1 MADPGPGG
9 RDSAA
14 RQAMSGRLQL
24 DGSRV
29 LVTGGAGFIGSNFV
43 HYFLERHPASHVV
56 VLDALT
62 YAGRRENLD
71 GVPARSLTFV
81 HGDIRDA
88 EAVARAMDG
97 CDLVLNFAAE
107 SHVDRSIET
116 PGEFIQTDVF
126 GVFVLCEE
134 ARRRRVRRFI
144 QISTDEVYGEVLEGH
159 STEEWPLM
167 PRSPYAASKAGGDRL
182 AYAYHAT
189 YGLPVVV
196 TRCSNNYGPRQYP
209 EKLVPLFITNAIEDQ
224 PLPVYGN
231 GLNRR
236 DWLHVE
242 DHCAA
247 LLALLEHP
255 GIEGETFNIG
265 AQHELDVLTI
275 TAAILRL
282 LDKPETLIRH
292 VEDRPGHDRR
302 YAVDSSKLTRRVGWR
317 PSIDFEDGITR
328 TVRWFEAHP
337 EWWRPIKQGEF
348 RAYYERMYGR
358 RKILKEVKA

>member
-1 MADPGPGG
+1 MAEPL
-9 RDSAA
+9 
-14 RQAMSGRLQL
+14 RL
-24 DGSRV
+24 DRARV
-29 LVTGGAGFIGSNFV
+29 LVTGRAGFIGSNFV
-43 HYFLERHPASHVV
+43 HAFLEARPDAHVV

-62 YAGRRENLD
+62 YAGRRENLE
-71 GVPARSLTFV
+71 GLPERSLTFH

-88 EAVARAMDG
+88 GAVAEAMAG

-134 ARRRRVRRFI
+134 ARRRGVKRFV
-144 QISTDEVYGEVLEGH
+144 QVSTDEVYGEVLEGH
-159 STEEWPLM
+159 SSEDWPLN

-182 AYAYHAT
+182 AYAYWAT
-189 YGLPVVV
+189 YGLPMVV

-209 EKLVPLFITNAIEDQ
+209 EKLVPLFVTNAIDDE

-236 DWLHVE
+236 DWLHVD
-242 DHCAA
+242 DHCRA
-247 LLALLEHP
+247 LMTLLEVP
-255 GIEGETFNIG
+255 GVEGETFNIG

-275 TAAILRL
+275 TDTILRL
-282 LDKPETLIRH
+282 LGKPRTLIRH

-302 YAVDSSKLTRRVGWR
+302 YAVDSSKLTRVTGWK
-317 PSIDFEDGITR
+317 PQIPFEEGIR
-328 TVRWFEAHP
+328 QTVNWFKVHED
-337 EWWRPIKQGEF
+337 WWRPIKQGDF
-348 RAYYERMYGR
+348 RAYYERMYGQR
-358 RKILKEVKA
+358 RVLKEVRA

>member
-1 MADPGPGG
+1 MAEPL
-9 RDSAA
+9 R
-14 RQAMSGRLQL
+14 L

-43 HYFLERHPASHVV
+43 HHFLRRFPNSHVV

-62 YAGRRENLD
+62 YAGRKENLD
-71 GVPARSLTFV
+71 GLPARSLTFV
-81 HGDIRDA
+81 HGDIRDS
-88 EAVARAMDG
+88 EAVGRAMEG
-97 CDLVLNFAAE
+97 CDFALNFAAE

-116 PGEFIQTDVF
+116 PGEFIQTDVY

-134 ARRRRVRRFI
+134 ARRRKLRRFV
-144 QISTDEVYGEVLEGH
+144 QVSTDEVYGEVLEGH
-159 STEEWPLM
+159 ATETWPLM

-182 AYAYHAT
+182 AYAYYTT

-209 EKLVPLFITNAIEDQ
+209 EKLVPLFVTNAIDDEA
-224 PLPVYGN
+224 LPVYGT

-242 DHCAA
+242 DHCTA
-247 LLALLEHP
+247 LIAVLEHA
-255 GIEGETFNIG
+255 GIEGETLNIG

-275 TAAILRL
+275 TDTILRL
-282 LDKPETLIRH
+282 LGKPKTLVRH

-302 YAVDSSKLTRRVGWR
+302 YAVDASKLSNLTGWK
-317 PSIDFEDGITR
+317 PSIPFERGIEQ
-328 TVRWFEAHP
+328 TVAWYRAHEA
-337 EWWRPIKQGEF
+337 WWRPIKQGEF
-348 RAYYERMYGR
+348 RAYYERMYGQ
-358 RKILKEVKA
+358 RKVLKEVKA

>member
-1 MADPGPGG
+1 MAEAP
-9 RDSAA
+9 
-14 RQAMSGRLQL
+14 RLE
-24 DGSRV
+24 GCRV

-43 HYFLERHPASHVV
+43 HHLLRRFPDVHVV

-71 GVPARSLTFV
+71 GIPAKSLTFV
-81 HGDIRDA
+81 HGNICDA
-88 EAVARAMDG
+88 EVVARAMKD
-97 CDLVLNFAAE
+97 CDFVVNFAAE

-126 GVFVLCEE
+126 GVFVLAEE
-134 ARRRRVRRFI
+134 ARRQEVRRFV
-144 QISTDEVYGEVLEGH
+144 QVSTDEVYGEVMDGH
-159 STEEWPLM
+159 STEDWSLA

-182 AYAYHAT
+182 AYAYYAT

-209 EKLVPLFITNAIEDQ
+209 EKLVPLFVTNAIDGEA
-224 PLPVYGN
+224 LPVYGT

-247 LLALLEHP
+247 LITLLQFP

-275 TAAILRL
+275 TGTILEIL
-282 LDKPETLIRH
+282 GKPKTLIRH

-302 YAVDSSKLTRRVGWR
+302 YAVDSTKLTKLTGWT
-317 PSIDFEDGITR
+317 PGIAFPDGIR
-328 TVRWFEAHP
+328 QTVEWYRANEG
-337 EWWRPIKQGEF
+337 WWRPIKEGEF
-348 RAYYERMYGR
+348 RAYYERMYGQ
-358 RKILKEVKA
+358 RKVLREVRA

>member
-1 MADPGPGG
+1 MTAPFD
-9 RDSAA
+9 
-14 RQAMSGRLQL
+14 L
-24 DGSRV
+24 DGARL

-43 HYFLERHPASHVV
+43 HHVVRRFPASHVV

-71 GVPARSLTFV
+71 GVPARALTFV
-81 HGDIRDA
+81 HGDIRDPD
-88 EAVARAMDG
+88 AVRRAMAG
-97 CDLVLNFAAE
+97 CDFAINFAAE

-116 PGEFIQTDVF
+116 PGEFIQTDVY

-134 ARRRRVRRFI
+134 ARRVGLRRFV

-159 STEEWPLM
+159 AAENWPLE

-182 AYAYHAT
+182 AHAYRAT

-209 EKLVPLFITNAIEDQ
+209 EKLVPLFVTNAIDDQ
-224 PLPVYGN
+224 PLPVYGT
-231 GLNRR
+231 GRNRR
-236 DWLHVE
+236 DWLHVD

-247 LLALLEHP
+247 IEALLVHP

-265 AQHELDVLTI
+265 GGHELDVLTI
-275 TAAILRL
+275 TDTLLRL
-282 LDKPETLIRH
+282 LGKPASLVRH

-302 YAVDSSKLTRRVGWR
+302 YAVDAGKLTRATGWAPRVT
-317 PSIDFEDGITR
+317 FEDGIR
-328 TVRWFEAHP
+328 QTVEWYRANEA
-337 EWWRPIKQGEF
+337 WWRPIKQGEF
-348 RAYYERMYGR
+348 RAYYERMYGS
-358 RKILKEVKA
+358 RKVLKGAGA

>member
-1 MADPGPGG
+1 MGEAS
-9 RDSAA
+9 R
-14 RQAMSGRLQL
+14 L

-29 LVTGGAGFIGSNFV
+29 LVTGGAGFIGANFV
-43 HYFLERHPASHVV
+43 HAFLARHPGSHVV

-62 YAGRRENLD
+62 YAGRRENLE
-71 GVPARSLTFV
+71 GVPPRSLTFV

-88 EAVARAMDG
+88 DAVARAMKG
-97 CDLVLNFAAE
+97 CDFVLNFAAE

-116 PGEFIQTDVF
+116 PGEFIQTDVY

-134 ARRRRVRRFI
+134 ARRQNVKRFV
-144 QISTDEVYGEVLEGH
+144 QVSTDEVYGEVLEGH
-159 STEEWPLM
+159 ATEAWPLM
-167 PRSPYAASKAGGDRL
+167 PRSPYSASKAGGDRL
-182 AYAYHAT
+182 AYAYHTT

-209 EKLVPLFITNAIEDQ
+209 EKLVPLFVTNAIDDE

-236 DWLHVE
+236 DWLHVD

-247 LLALLEHP
+247 LETLLAEP
-255 GIEGETFNIG
+255 GIDGETFNIG

-275 TAAILRL
+275 TATILRL
-282 LDKPETLIRH
+282 LGKPESLVRH

-302 YAVDSSKLTRRVGWR
+302 YAVDSSKLTRVTGWK
-317 PSIDFEDGITR
+317 PKIAFEDGIR
-328 TVRWFEAHP
+328 STVEWFRANES
-337 EWWRPIKQGEF
+337 WWRPIKQGEF
-348 RAYYERMYGR
+348 RAYYERMYGQ
-358 RKILKEVKA
+358 RKVLKAAGA

>member
-1 MADPGPGG
+1 MGEPLRLAG
-9 RDSAA
+9 R
-14 RQAMSGRLQL
+14 RI
-24 DGSRV
+24 

-43 HYFLERHPASHVV
+43 HQFLRRCPDAHVV

-71 GVPARSLTFV
+71 GLPARSLTFV
-81 HGDIRDA
+81 HGDIRDPD
-88 EAVARAMDG
+88 AVARAMAD
-97 CDLVLNFAAE
+97 CAFVLNFAAE

-116 PGEFIQTDVF
+116 PGQFIQTDVY

-134 ARRRRVRRFI
+134 ARRQKIQRFL

-159 STEEWPLM
+159 VTEDAPLL

-182 AYAYHAT
+182 AYAYHTT

-209 EKLVPLFITNAIEDQ
+209 EKLISLFVTNAIDDQ
-224 PLPVYGN
+224 PLPVYGT

-236 DWLHVE
+236 DWLHVD

-247 LLALLEHP
+247 LIALLEHP
-255 GIEGETFNIG
+255 EIEGETYNIG

-275 TAAILRL
+275 TDTILGL
-282 LDKPETLIRH
+282 LGKPKTLIRH

-302 YAVDSSKLTRRVGWR
+302 YAVDSSKLTRATGWR
-317 PSIDFEDGITR
+317 PKIEFADGIR
-328 TVRWFEAHP
+328 QTVEWYRSNES
-337 EWWRPIKQGEF
+337 WWRPIKVGEF
-348 RAYYERMYGR
+348 RAYYERMYGQ
-358 RKILKEVKA
+358 RKVLKEVRT

>member
-1 MADPGPGG
+1 MPETPSLAG
-9 RDSAA
+9 R
-14 RQAMSGRLQL
+14 
-24 DGSRV
+24 RV

-43 HYFLERHPASHVV
+43 HRLLARHPDAHVV

-71 GVPARSLTFV
+71 GLPAKQLTFV

-88 EAVARAMDG
+88 EAVAGAMKG
-97 CDLVLNFAAE
+97 CDCVLNFAAE

-126 GVFVLCEE
+126 GVFVLAEE
-134 ARRRRVRRFI
+134 ARRVGVKRFI
-144 QISTDEVYGEVLEGH
+144 QVSTDEVYGEVLEGH
-159 STEEWPLM
+159 STEDWPLN

-182 AYAYHAT
+182 AYAYWCT

-209 EKLVPLFITNAIEDQ
+209 EKLVPLFVTNAIDDE

-236 DWLHVE
+236 DWLHVD
-242 DHCAA
+242 DHCDA
-247 LLALLEHP
+247 LLTLLTFP

-275 TAAILRL
+275 TGTL
-282 LDKPETLIRH
+282 LELLGKPASLIRH

-302 YAVDSSKLTRRVGWR
+302 YAVDSSKLTRVTGWTPR
-317 PSIDFEDGITR
+317 IPFADGIR
-328 TVRWFEAHP
+328 GTVEWFQQNTA
-337 EWWRPIKQGEF
+337 WWRPIKQGEF
-348 RAYYERMYGR
+348 RAYYERMYGQ
-358 RKILKEVKA
+358 RKVLKAVRG

>member
-1 MADPGPGG
+1 VTQALSLAG
-9 RDSAA
+9 R
-14 RQAMSGRLQL
+14 
-24 DGSRV
+24 RV

-43 HYFLERHPASHVV
+43 HRLLARQPDVHVV

-71 GVPARSLTFV
+71 GIPAASLTFV
-81 HGDIRDA
+81 HGDIRDPKAVA
-88 EAVARAMDG
+88 EAMAG
-97 CDLVLNFAAE
+97 CDFVLNFAAE

-116 PGEFIQTDVF
+116 PGDFIQTDVY

-134 ARRRRVRRFI
+134 ARRIGVKRFV
-144 QISTDEVYGEVLEGH
+144 QVSTDEVYGEVLEGH
-159 STEEWPLM
+159 STEDWPLH

-182 AYAYHAT
+182 AYAYWCT

-209 EKLVPLFITNAIEDQ
+209 EKLVPLFVTNAIDDE
-224 PLPVYGN
+224 PLPVYGT

-236 DWLHVE
+236 DWLHVD
-242 DHCAA
+242 DHCDA
-247 LLALLEHP
+247 LLTLLAFP

-275 TAAILRL
+275 TGTLLRL
-282 LDKPETLIRH
+282 LGKPGTLIRY

-302 YAVDSSKLTRRVGWR
+302 YAVDSSKLTRVTGWKPR
-317 PSIDFEDGITR
+317 ISFEEGIVQ
-328 TVRWFEAHP
+328 TVEWFRANES
-337 EWWRPIKQGEF
+337 WWRPIKQGDF
-348 RAYYERMYGR
+348 RVYYERMYGQ
-358 RKILKEVKA
+358 RKVLGSAQA